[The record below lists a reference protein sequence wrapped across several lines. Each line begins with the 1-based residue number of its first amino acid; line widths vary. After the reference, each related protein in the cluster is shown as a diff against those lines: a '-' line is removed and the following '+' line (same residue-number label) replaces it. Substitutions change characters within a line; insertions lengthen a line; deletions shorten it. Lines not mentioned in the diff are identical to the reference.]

1 MPTLEEA
8 VSDFIGL
15 SVSGQT
21 VLAIER
27 YYAEDVVVFENN
39 ELARAGRAK
48 SADDERK
55 ALASQPVAPTLKVLG
70 HAVNE
75 AQGLAYITWL
85 IRFIGRDEKPMRL
98 EEVAMQR
105 WSGGKIVE
113 ERFFYEGM
121 IDESDSTTTDV
132 D

>member
-39 ELARAGRAK
+39 ELARAGRDKAAK
-48 SADDERK
+48 EERE
-55 ALASQPVAPTLKVLG
+55 AIASQPVPPTLKALG

-75 AQGLAYITWL
+75 QAGLAYITWL
-85 IRFIGRDEKPMRL
+85 IRFVSKDEKPMRI

-105 WSGGKIVE
+105 WAGGKIIE
-113 ERFFYEGM
+113 ERFFY
-121 IDESDSTTTDV
+121 
-132 D
+132 